1 MSNENKDLNMN
12 IPSNQPGQ
20 PQSNPTQQAPAQ
32 PEQPKRPAST
42 THTTQMH
49 TQPHNK
55 MVFLIMVTLV
65 FGIISVVSLLFAL
78 RMKNES
84 PTPTSQ
90 EESTET
96 VTEVAEEIPS
106 VESGQFDPKAKIL
119 ELNKLNLEMIEEAYL
134 DSTLEE

>member
-1 MSNENKDLNMN
+1 MN

-20 PQSNPTQQAPAQ
+20 PQSNQPQQAPIQ
-32 PEQPKRPAST
+32 PEQPKRPVPTPQA
-42 THTTQMH
+42 TQMH

-65 FGIISVVSLLFAL
+65 FGVISIVSLLFAL
-78 RMKNES
+78 RMKDET
-84 PTPTSQ
+84 PIPTSQ
-90 EESTET
+90 EETT
-96 VTEVAEEIPS
+96 DVVAEVAEEIPQL
-106 VESGQFDPKAKIL
+106 ESEIFDPKAKIL